1 MTEAILHWEE
11 ADFHRTIQV
20 KGAPSVFI
28 LPMAYSPAS
37 ELVVEEEPFI
47 FAQPE
52 MGWTFRLQPR
62 PGPYLHYYAEEP
74 PWATQIRSAMSYMR
88 QRMAFTNPG
97 CQTVDDFGPPLEPP
111 EEHYDDE

>member
-11 ADFHRTIQV
+11 AGFHRTVQV
-20 KGAPSVFI
+20 KGAPIVFI
-28 LPMAYSPAS
+28 LPMTYSPSA
-37 ELVVEEEPFI
+37 ELEVEKEPFV

-52 MGWTFRLQPR
+52 MGWTFRLR
-62 PGPYLHYYAEEP
+62 SGVGDSYLHYYAEEP

-97 CQTVDDFGPPLEPP
+97 CQTVDDFGPPLE
-111 EEHYDDE
+111 DDHDNA